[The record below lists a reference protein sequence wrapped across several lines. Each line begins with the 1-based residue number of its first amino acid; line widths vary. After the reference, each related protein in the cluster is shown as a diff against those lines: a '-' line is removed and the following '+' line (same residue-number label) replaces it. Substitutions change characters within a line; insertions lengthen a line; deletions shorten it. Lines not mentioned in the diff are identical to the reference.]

1 MTWFTTWWAGLTLL
15 QQSFAAVAI
24 PATVLLLLQTVL
36 LLFGLGG
43 HDADHG
49 ECDHDF
55 DHDLDHD
62 LDHDFDHD
70 FDHDPDLDHDADGA
84 VCTADHDFADDGAPL
99 HDGAHHIGGLRLFTL
114 RGFIA
119 MFAVG
124 GWLGVALPDLG
135 AGAVVTAIVALTGGL
150 AALVLTAL
158 MIWWSLRMQSSGN
171 LNAKNAIAHTA
182 TVYIPIP
189 PARSDTGK
197 VTMTLQERFVE
208 LDALTD
214 SPSAI
219 PTGTLV
225 QVVRVTDQGVLVVR
239 PMG

>member
-62 LDHDFDHD
+62 FDHD
-70 FDHDPDLDHDADGA
+70 FDHDPDLDHDADGV

-158 MIWWSLRMQSSGN
+158 VIWWSLRMQSSGN
-171 LNAKNAIAHTA
+171 LNVKNAIAHTA

-189 PARSDTGK
+189 PARSGTGK

>member
-49 ECDHDF
+49 ECDHD
-55 DHDLDHD
+55 LDHD
-62 LDHDFDHD
+62 L
-70 FDHDPDLDHDADGA
+70 DLDHDADGA

-158 MIWWSLRMQSSGN
+158 VIWWSLRMQSNGN
-171 LNAKNAIAHTA
+171 LNVKNAIAHTA

-189 PARSDTGK
+189 PARSGTGK